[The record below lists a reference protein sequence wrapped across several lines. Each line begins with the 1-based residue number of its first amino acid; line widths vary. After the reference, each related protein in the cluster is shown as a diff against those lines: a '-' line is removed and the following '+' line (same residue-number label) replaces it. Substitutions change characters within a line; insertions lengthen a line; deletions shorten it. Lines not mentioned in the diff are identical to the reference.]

1 LSKHPSREE
10 LAALARGELAP
21 ERIIPVF
28 FHLVSPCA
36 RCLAKAPPPLGVLLG
51 SEPPR
56 AEPTLAESAAY
67 DAAMDRAVRRV
78 LAVERHLQGQREQA
92 AQVAPLLATGG
103 FQAMEKLPRRMGN
116 LAKMEAL
123 LARSWELR
131 HESPTLMVQLTTAAV
146 WCAARLNP
154 RRYGLQRVADFQCR
168 ARAELGNAHR
178 VAQDLPRAAIELGF
192 ARQFYELGTRDRF
205 LETRL
210 IVLEA
215 SLAADRRQFALASN
229 NLLRVQKFYLRNG
242 DLHQVGRTLIKRGLY
257 TGYAGDPEKA
267 LRLLSEG
274 FSLIDEVRDPSLV
287 YSARHNQLMFLI
299 DLGRFR
305 EAMTF
310 RLKHSQDFVDHL
322 GRLNEIRFRSLEG
335 RIDAGNKK
343 YARAESIFREVKQ
356 GFEEVNRGYDA
367 ALISLDL
374 AAALLAQKKAEEAQ
388 KLVETAAKVFTLL
401 QIEREAL
408 AAVIMLRHAFEEKQ
422 ATVAL
427 VEEVAAFV
435 RRAEND
441 PTAVFNPQR
450 W

>member
-1 LSKHPSREE
+1 MSKHPSREE

-28 FHLVSPCA
+28 VHLVSPCA

-56 AEPTLAESAAY
+56 AEPTPAESSAY
-67 DAAMDRAVRRV
+67 DAAIDRAVRRV
-78 LAVERHLQGQREQA
+78 LTVERHLQDQREQA
-92 AQVAPLLATGG
+92 AQTAPLLAAGG
-103 FQAMEKLPRRMGN
+103 FHAMEKLPRRLGN

-131 HESPTLMVQLTTAAV
+131 HESPTLMVQFATAAV
-146 WCAARLNP
+146 WCAGRLNP
-154 RRYGLQRVADFQCR
+154 RRYGIQRVADFQCR

-178 VAQDLPRAAIELGF
+178 VADDLHRAAAELGL

-205 LETRL
+205 LEARL

-229 NLLRVQKFYLRNG
+229 NLLKVQKFYLRQG
-242 DLHQVGRTLIKRGLY
+242 HLHQVGRTLIKRGLY
-257 TGYAGDPEKA
+257 TGYAGDPEKGY
-267 LRLLSEG
+267 RLLEEG
-274 FSLIDEVRDPSLV
+274 LSLVDEARDPSLV
-287 YSARHNQLMFLI
+287 SSAVQNQLLFLI
-299 DLGRFR
+299 DSGRFE
-305 EAMTF
+305 EAKRF
-310 RLKHSQDFVDHL
+310 RLVHSPQLAKIQGRVNEIKLRALD
-322 GRLNEIRFRSLEG
+322 GRL
-335 RIDAGNKK
+335 DAGQGKH
-343 YARAESIFREVKQ
+343 ARAEATLREVKQ
-356 GFEEVNRGYDA
+356 GYEEVGRAYEA
-367 ALISLDL
+367 AITRLDL
-374 AAALLAQKKAEEAQ
+374 AAPLLAQKKAEEAQ
-388 KLVETAAKVFTLL
+388 TLVEEAAKVFTLL
-401 QIEREAL
+401 GIEREAL
-408 AAVIMLRHAFEEKQ
+408 AAVIMLRHAFEERQ

-441 PTAVFNPQR
+441 PNAVFNPQR